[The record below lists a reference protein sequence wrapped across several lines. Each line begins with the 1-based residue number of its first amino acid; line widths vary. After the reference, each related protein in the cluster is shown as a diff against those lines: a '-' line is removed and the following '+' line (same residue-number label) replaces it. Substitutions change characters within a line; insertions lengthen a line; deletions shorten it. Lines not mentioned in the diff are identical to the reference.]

1 MDVTFIT
8 HPSYD
13 QHRMHDGHPEC
24 PERTQ
29 AILAH
34 LKKIGLLDD
43 LKQRKPNGVSE
54 AALKRVHEPA
64 YLERLAESSPAS
76 GFATVNPDT
85 HLAPGSPHAARLAA
99 GALEESVSLVLEGDL
114 KRVFCCGRPP
124 GHHAEHDA
132 GMGFCFYNNV
142 AIGASTALAHK
153 DIERVAVLDGAGNEF
168 MCTAAMV
175 DKRATRLIVQQQNRI
190 EPLPYRITL
199 LQAMTKGKSMDF
211 IIQKATELCVH
222 RVVTL
227 AAGRSVAQV
236 GDGAS
241 KVEKW
246 RAIAIDSI
254 KQCGSPWLPV
264 IEPPVT
270 PREFL
275 ARGES
280 FDLPLIASLQGRTRH
295 PREYISEHETD
306 RKSVV

>member
-24 PERTQ
+24 PERTR

-76 GFATVNPDT
+76 GFAIVDPDT
-85 HLAPGSPHAARLAA
+85 HLAPGSLHAARLAA
-99 GALEESVSLVLEGDL
+99 GALEESVSLVLGGDL

-153 DIERVAVLDGAGNEF
+153 DIERVAVLDFDVHHGNG
-168 MCTAAMV
+168 TV
-175 DKRATRLIVQQQNRI
+175 DIFKDTPGVLVASSFQHPHYPHRYFDLVRDNIVNT
-190 EPLPYRITL
+190 PLPAGTNGPQFRKAIERDWIPAIEKFKPQLIFISAGFDAHTDDPLGDIHLDADDFAWITKLVVSMANTHCEGRIISTL
-199 LQAMTKGKSMDF
+199 EGGYNLDALAQSVA
-211 IIQKATELCVH
+211 AHLRE
-222 RVVTL
+222 L
-227 AAGRSVAQV
+227 AA
-236 GDGAS
+236 
-241 KVEKW
+241 
-246 RAIAIDSI
+246 
-254 KQCGSPWLPV
+254 
-264 IEPPVT
+264 
-270 PREFL
+270 
-275 ARGES
+275 
-280 FDLPLIASLQGRTRH
+280 
-295 PREYISEHETD
+295 
-306 RKSVV
+306 